1 MLGGVRIGAIRPL
14 VAALGAAVLALA
26 AGLAVAAGSPEPPG
40 DAAHKL
46 RVGDGRGGI
55 RKHKVGNFASPTY
68 VAHAP
73 GAPDL
78 LYVVEQRGTIRVV
91 HRGHVL
97 DRPFLDIQGR
107 VSSGGERGLLS
118 IAFDPHYERNH
129 LLYAYYTNRSGN
141 IEIDEF
147 RARVNTRARKRSRR
161 RVIVIRHPGAA
172 NHNGGQLQ
180 FGPDGRLY
188 AGTGD
193 GGNGGDP
200 PENAQNK
207 HKLLGKLLRINPHKH
222 GSKRYR
228 APRGNPFVGRA
239 GRNEIYALGLRN
251 PFRFSF
257 DRGRIL
263 IGDVGQTRWEEV
275 DFEGRQALR
284 GANFGWDH
292 FEGDHRFNYPGDNE
306 APRPNR
312 RYRPPIFEYEHT
324 ASNCESAGG
333 CAIIGGYVVRSL
345 PSLRGRYLY
354 ADAYKG
360 RLRSFVPHRRRG
372 RRDKALGVHVN
383 HPSSFGRGTNGRI
396 YVASLDGP
404 VYRLVRK

>member
-1 MLGGVRIGAIRPL
+1 
-14 VAALGAAVLALA
+14 
-26 AGLAVAAGSPEPPG
+26 
-40 DAAHKL
+40 
-46 RVGDGRGGI
+46 VGDGRGGI
-55 RKHKVGNFASPTY
+55 RKHKIGNFAAPTY

-73 GAPDL
+73 GAPRF

-91 HRGHVL
+91 RKGRVL
-97 DRPFLDIQGR
+97 GRPFLDIRRR

-118 IAFDPHYERNH
+118 IAFDPRYQRNH
-129 LLYAYYTNRSGN
+129 LLYAYYTNDRGK

-147 RARVNTRARKRSRR
+147 HARFNTRATKRSRR
-161 RVIVIRHPGAA
+161 RVIVIPHPGAA

-180 FGPDGRLY
+180 FGPDGWLY
-188 AGTGD
+188 AATGD
-193 GGNGGDP
+193 GGKGGDP

-222 GSKRYR
+222 GRKRYR
-228 APRGNPFVGRA
+228 VPRGNPFVGRA

-257 DRGRIL
+257 DRRRIF

-275 DFEGRQALR
+275 DMEGRKALR
-284 GANFGWDH
+284 AANFGWDH
-292 FEGDHRFNYPGDNE
+292 FEGDHRFDYPGDNE
-306 APRPNR
+306 APRPKR
-312 RYRPPIFEYEHT
+312 RYRRPIFEYKHT

-333 CAIIGGYVVRSL
+333 CAIIGGYVVRSRQL
-345 PSLRGRYLY
+345 RSLRGRYLY

-372 RRDKALGVHVN
+372 RRDKALGIHVD
-383 HPSSFGRGTNGRI
+383 HPSSFGKGAHGRI